1 MSPLMSLPLLT
12 PLDIPTLRAR
22 GVPDVFN
29 IGQADRVRFHE
40 LDVLNH
46 VNNAVYLSW
55 FESFRVAYMRDY
67 GIANFVASGE
77 RPVLVLRN
85 VDVEYKAPLH
95 LDEEYIVVGR
105 SLSYRRTSWK
115 MQYAVV
121 ARGQICAVGHAVIV
135 LMEEDAVTRKALP
148 QAFIDV
154 ITKKDGAVFEG

>member
-67 GIANFVASGE
+67 GIANFVA
-77 RPVLVLRN
+77 
-85 VDVEYKAPLH
+85 
-95 LDEEYIVVGR
+95 
-105 SLSYRRTSWK
+105 
-115 MQYAVV
+115 
-121 ARGQICAVGHAVIV
+121 
-135 LMEEDAVTRKALP
+135 
-148 QAFIDV
+148 
-154 ITKKDGAVFEG
+154 